1 MSDHARF
8 APSAAHRWLNCTG
21 SVDAASRYADTASE
35 AGQEGSAA
43 HFLLERCLVDGGNAV
58 DHLGRTIRVSERGV
72 TRTFVVTHDMA
83 RDVQMGIDVVR
94 DIVSHPGVSGVE
106 ARVDLSFISQDAFG
120 TTDLWHWGQDG
131 VLTIVDFKYG
141 RGDVAVEMNDQLM
154 IYAAGVYEDIRRKDA
169 VAPMLSR
176 EGDGPISVV
185 PVPYR
190 ITLIIV
196 QPRSVAPT
204 PRVKTWTFEA
214 KYVEHIV
221 QRAFDAITAAN
232 RAPSFVE
239 GPWCTHCPALGECPA
254 TNNHRDLAASLLTSD
269 MTVVDAERILRRKDL
284 LEKIV
289 ERAEKEL
296 LKAMLDGYKSE
307 YFPLVTRRKH
317 RQWRDA
323 DMARQRI
330 VDEIG
335 PHVLEAPSPSETE
348 KLGATGKEIVAQLSF
363 TPPGEPVIGKHGDKR
378 ASFIPKTAETM
389 FGPPQGVK

>member
-21 SVDAASRYADTASE
+21 SVDASSRYPDVPSE

-43 HFLLERCLVDGGNAV
+43 HFLLERCLVDGGSAV
-58 DHLGRTIRVSERGV
+58 DHLGRTVRVSERGV

-83 RDVQMGIDVVR
+83 RDVQLGVNVVR
-94 DIVSHPGVSGVE
+94 EIVSHPGVSGVE

-131 VLTIVDFKYG
+131 VLTVVDFKYG

-154 IYAAGVYEDIRRKDA
+154 IYAAGVHEMLKRERYAEAVAYYEDRTA
-169 VAPMLSR
+169 T
-176 EGDGPISVV
+176 
-185 PVPYR
+185 PVSR

-204 PRVKTWTFEA
+204 PRVKTWTFDA
-214 KYVEHIV
+214 RYVEHIV
-221 QRAFDAITAAN
+221 QRAFDAIVSAN
-232 RAPSFVE
+232 RAPSFAE
-239 GPWCTHCPALGECPA
+239 GPWCAHCPALGECPA

-269 MTVVDAERILRRKDL
+269 MTVADAERILRRKDL

-348 KLGATGKEIVAQLSF
+348 KLGAAGKEIVAQLSF

>member
-8 APSAAHRWLNCTG
+8 APSSAHRWLNCTG
-21 SVDAASRYADTASE
+21 SVDAASRYPEVASE

-43 HFLLERCLVDGGNAV
+43 HFLLECCLVDGGNAV

-72 TRTFVVTHDMA
+72 TCEFVVTHDMA
-83 RDVQMGIDVVR
+83 RDVQLGVDVVR
-94 DIVSHPGVSGVE
+94 EIVSHPGVSGVE

-154 IYAAGVYEDIRRKDA
+154 IYAAGVFEAIRTLPLKLGMFEDTDRPRGQYLPA
-169 VAPMLSR
+169 
-176 EGDGPISVV
+176 
-185 PVPYR
+185 R
-190 ITLIIV
+190 ITLVIV

-204 PRVKTWTFEA
+204 PRVKTWTFDA

-239 GPWCTHCPALGECPA
+239 GPWCAHCPALGECPA
-254 TNNHRDLAASLLTSD
+254 TNNHRDLALSLLTSD
-269 MTVVDAERILRRKDL
+269 LTVADAERILRRKDL

-307 YFPLVTRRKH
+307 YFPLVTKRKH

-323 DMARQRI
+323 DLARQRV

-335 PHVLEAPSPSETE
+335 PQVLVAPSPSETE
-348 KLGATGKEIVAQLSF
+348 KLGAAGKTIVVELSF
-363 TPPGEPVIGKHGDKR
+363 TPPGEPVIGKPGDKR
-378 ASFIPKTAETM
+378 ASFIPKSAETM
-389 FGPPQGVK
+389 FGPAQGSK

>member
-35 AGQEGSAA
+35 AGQEGSSA

-83 RDVQMGIDVVR
+83 RDVQLGVDVVR
-94 DIVSHPGVSGVE
+94 DITEHPGMSRVE

-154 IYAAGVYEDIRRKDA
+154 IYACGVYEAA
-169 VAPMLSR
+169 VKR
-176 EGDGPISVV
+176 EMNPISSTGL
-185 PVPYR
+185 PIPQR

-254 TNNHRDLAASLLTSD
+254 MNNHRDLAASLLTSD

-330 VDEIG
+330 IDEIG
-335 PHVLEAPSPSETE
+335 PQVLEAPSPSETE
-348 KLGATGKEIVAQLSF
+348 KLGAAGKAIVAELSF
-363 TPPGEPVIGKHGDKR
+363 TPPGEPVIGKPGDKR
-378 ASFIPKTAETM
+378 ASFIPKSAETM
-389 FGPPQGVK
+389 FGPPQGV

>member
-21 SVDAASRYADTASE
+21 SVDAASRYDDPSSE

-43 HFLLERCLVDGGNAV
+43 HFLLERCLVDGGSAV

-83 RDVQMGIDVVR
+83 RDVQLGVDVVR
-94 DIVSHPGVSGVE
+94 EIVSHPGVSGVE

-154 IYAAGVYEDIRRKDA
+154 IYAAGVYETIKRQQGEYVVNFPPMQELL
-169 VAPMLSR
+169 VAN
-176 EGDGPISVV
+176 
-185 PVPYR
+185 R

-232 RAPSFVE
+232 RAPTFAE

-269 MTVVDAERILRRKDL
+269 MTVADAERILRRKDL

-296 LKAMLDGYKSE
+296 LKAMLDGYRSE

-323 DMARQRI
+323 DMARQCI

>member
-21 SVDAASRYADTASE
+21 SVDAASRYDDPASE

-72 TRTFVVTHDMA
+72 TRIFVVTHDMA
-83 RDVQMGIDVVR
+83 RDVQMGVDVVR
-94 DIVSHPGVSGVE
+94 EIVSHPGVSGVE

-154 IYAAGVYEDIRRKDA
+154 IYAAGVYEGICRQEQI
-169 VAPMLSR
+169 PQ
-176 EGDGPISVV
+176 EGFLPLHYIK
-185 PVPYR
+185 PAR

-269 MTVVDAERILRRKDL
+269 MTIADAERILRRKDL

-335 PHVLEAPSPSETE
+335 PHALEAPSPSETE
-348 KLGATGKEIVAQLSF
+348 KLGAAGKAIVAELSF
-363 TPPGEPVIGKHGDKR
+363 TPPGEPVIGKPGDKR
-378 ASFIPKTAETM
+378 ASFIPKSAETM
-389 FGPPQGVK
+389 FGPPQGV

>member
-1 MSDHARF
+1 VSDHARF
-8 APSAAHRWLNCTG
+8 APSSAHRWLNCTG
-21 SVDAASRYADTASE
+21 SVDAASRYDDPASE

-43 HFLLERCLVDGGNAV
+43 HFLLERCLVDGGDAR

-83 RDVQMGIDVVR
+83 RDVQMGVDVVR
-94 DIVSHPGVSGVE
+94 EIVSHPGVAGVE

-141 RGDVAVEMNDQLM
+141 RGDVAIEMNDQLM
-154 IYAAGVYEDIRRKDA
+154 IYAAGVYEAA
-169 VAPMLSR
+169 VKR
-176 EGDGPISVV
+176 EMEPISSTGLAI
-185 PVPYR
+185 PQR
-190 ITLIIV
+190 ITLVIV

-239 GPWCTHCPALGECPA
+239 GPWCAHCPALGECPA

-269 MTVVDAERILRRKDL
+269 MTVADAERILRRKDL

-335 PHVLEAPSPSETE
+335 PQALEVPSPSETE
-348 KLGATGKEIVAQLSF
+348 KLPGGKDIVKALAF
-363 TPPGEPVIGKHGDKR
+363 TPPGEPVIGKPGDKR
-378 ASFIPKTAETM
+378 SAFIPKSAETM
-389 FGPPQGVK
+389 FGPPQGV